1 MGKQSHVCSFCQG
14 AGHTR
19 ATCPLPG
26 AALLRTLLQQA
37 EYRRGRVSKQEGRS
51 KPKFSPGS
59 FGGLKKK
66 LRLAYSGKK
75 KPRTDNLPSASRKC
89 KLFGHRLDCAQQVL
103 EDLVAEGLLRFPK
116 KCLCCR
122 RGRYPRQV
130 LYLPARQRAD
140 GQAVFSQG
148 QYVLRCDCCG
158 HRLNTVALGPWGKKF
173 RSKMNLLQLDTFF
186 SEYVRSTSR
195 PLSATTAGRLCQVGL
210 RASRVFLDF
219 FLQKAAEAG
228 FVALLLFP
236 QVPELFPLLL
246 LFFFCLSRGWAA
258 PERALVRGPL
268 SFRTFRGQ
276 GEGSLQKS
284 LASLYARL
292 MRPACASTTSAAKIP
307 FGQPKSKSG
316 SMFPRTDARNCR
328 STFRSGVLAS
338 SCLPC
343 VCFLEQSMTCAGL
356 RAPLRRHPSPN
367 RLLAGCQAQGEV
379 DAAWWQAAAR
389 RGSGSP
395 SDQLAAE
402 PPTEIHSRDGQCA
415 LLRPHRAESPAC
427 QEVQACVSQ
436 PSCQRV
442 QPPAKPGR
450 SETPHEE
457 VSVRRDAAVGLHV
470 APLEDMATSQHD
482 QEEPSV
488 PSLQS
493 GLL

>member
-1 MGKQSHVCSFCQG
+1 MCSFCQG

-228 FVALLLFP
+228 FVALLL
-236 QVPELFPLLL
+236 
-246 LFFFCLSRGWAA
+246 SRKF
-258 PERALVRGPL
+258 LN
-268 SFRTFRGQ
+268 SFRCF
-276 GEGSLQKS
+276 
-284 LASLYARL
+284 
-292 MRPACASTTSAAKIP
+292 
-307 FGQPKSKSG
+307 F
-316 SMFPRTDARNCR
+316 
-328 STFRSGVLAS
+328 S
-338 SCLPC
+338 SSS
-343 VCFLEQSMTCAGL
+343 VFLEAGRRQSEG
-356 RAPLRRHPSPN
+356 RDRSF
-367 RLLAGCQAQGEV
+367 
-379 DAAWWQAAAR
+379 AR
-389 RGSGSP
+389 RLR
-395 SDQLAAE
+395 DQHLHWYEA
-402 PPTEIHSRDGQCA
+402 PFLFA
-415 LLRPHRAESPAC
+415 LFEDK
-427 QEVQACVSQ
+427 V
-436 PSCQRV
+436 RV
-442 QPPAKPGR
+442 LCKK
-450 SETPHEE
+450 
-457 VSVRRDAAVGLHV
+457 V
-470 APLEDMATSQHD
+470 
-482 QEEPSV
+482 
-488 PSLQS
+488 
-493 GLL
+493 

>member
-37 EYRRGRVSKQEGRS
+37 EYRRGRMSKQEGRS

-258 PERALVRGPL
+258 PERGP
-268 SFRTFRGQ
+268 GQ
-276 GEGSLQKS
+276 EL
-284 LASLYARL
+284 
-292 MRPACASTTSAAKIP
+292 
-307 FGQPKSKSG
+307 
-316 SMFPRTDARNCR
+316 
-328 STFRSGVLAS
+328 
-338 SCLPC
+338 
-343 VCFLEQSMTCAGL
+343 
-356 RAPLRRHPSPN
+356 
-367 RLLAGCQAQGEV
+367 
-379 DAAWWQAAAR
+379 
-389 RGSGSP
+389 
-395 SDQLAAE
+395 
-402 PPTEIHSRDGQCA
+402 
-415 LLRPHRAESPAC
+415 
-427 QEVQACVSQ
+427 
-436 PSCQRV
+436 
-442 QPPAKPGR
+442 R
-450 SETPHEE
+450 SETP
-457 VSVRRDAAVGLHV
+457 
-470 APLEDMATSQHD
+470 
-482 QEEPSV
+482 
-488 PSLQS
+488 
-493 GLL
+493 

>member
-158 HRLNTVALGPWGKKF
+158 HRLNTWPW
-173 RSKMNLLQLDTFF
+173 
-186 SEYVRSTSR
+186 
-195 PLSATTAGRLCQVGL
+195 
-210 RASRVFLDF
+210 
-219 FLQKAAEAG
+219 
-228 FVALLLFP
+228 
-236 QVPELFPLLL
+236 
-246 LFFFCLSRGWAA
+246 
-258 PERALVRGPL
+258 VRG
-268 SFRTFRGQ
+268 
-276 GEGSLQKS
+276 
-284 LASLYARL
+284 AR
-292 MRPACASTTSAAKIP
+292 S
-307 FGQPKSKSG
+307 SG
-316 SMFPRTDARNCR
+316 PR
-328 STFRSGVLAS
+328 
-338 SCLPC
+338 
-343 VCFLEQSMTCAGL
+343 
-356 RAPLRRHPSPN
+356 
-367 RLLAGCQAQGEV
+367 
-379 DAAWWQAAAR
+379 
-389 RGSGSP
+389 
-395 SDQLAAE
+395 
-402 PPTEIHSRDGQCA
+402 
-415 LLRPHRAESPAC
+415 
-427 QEVQACVSQ
+427 
-436 PSCQRV
+436 
-442 QPPAKPGR
+442 
-450 SETPHEE
+450 
-457 VSVRRDAAVGLHV
+457 
-470 APLEDMATSQHD
+470 
-482 QEEPSV
+482 
-488 PSLQS
+488 
-493 GLL
+493 

>member
-1 MGKQSHVCSFCQG
+1 MRCTTNGKAVARVQL
-14 AGHTR
+14 
-19 ATCPLPG
+19 LPG
-26 AALLRTLLQQA
+26 GRAHSSYLPSTRGGLVAHFAAASRVQTRSGVQARGPFQAQVLAWLFRRLEKEATARLLR
-37 EYRRGRVSKQEGRS
+37 EE
-51 KPKFSPGS
+51 
-59 FGGLKKK
+59 
-66 LRLAYSGKK
+66 

-258 PERALVRGPL
+258 PERGP
-268 SFRTFRGQ
+268 GQ
-276 GEGSLQKS
+276 EL
-284 LASLYARL
+284 
-292 MRPACASTTSAAKIP
+292 
-307 FGQPKSKSG
+307 
-316 SMFPRTDARNCR
+316 
-328 STFRSGVLAS
+328 
-338 SCLPC
+338 
-343 VCFLEQSMTCAGL
+343 
-356 RAPLRRHPSPN
+356 
-367 RLLAGCQAQGEV
+367 
-379 DAAWWQAAAR
+379 
-389 RGSGSP
+389 
-395 SDQLAAE
+395 
-402 PPTEIHSRDGQCA
+402 
-415 LLRPHRAESPAC
+415 
-427 QEVQACVSQ
+427 
-436 PSCQRV
+436 
-442 QPPAKPGR
+442 R
-450 SETPHEE
+450 SETP
-457 VSVRRDAAVGLHV
+457 
-470 APLEDMATSQHD
+470 
-482 QEEPSV
+482 
-488 PSLQS
+488 
-493 GLL
+493 

>member
-37 EYRRGRVSKQEGRS
+37 EYRGGRMSKQEGRS

-258 PERALVRGPL
+258 PERGPGQELQPQLNFSPALLLLR
-268 SFRTFRGQ
+268 Q
-276 GEGSLQKS
+276 
-284 LASLYARL
+284 
-292 MRPACASTTSAAKIP
+292 RPS
-307 FGQPKSKSG
+307 Q
-316 SMFPRTDARNCR
+316 RH
-328 STFRSGVLAS
+328 
-338 SCLPC
+338 
-343 VCFLEQSMTCAGL
+343 L
-356 RAPLRRHPSPN
+356 RAISDLEHVLHEVDGLKVL
-367 RLLAGCQAQGEV
+367 RLLPLQGLLCS
-379 DAAWWQAAAR
+379 ATKSHNTA
-389 RGSGSP
+389 
-395 SDQLAAE
+395 
-402 PPTEIHSRDGQCA
+402 T
-415 LLRPHRAESPAC
+415 LRPF
-427 QEVQACVSQ
+427 
-436 PSCQRV
+436 
-442 QPPAKPGR
+442 K
-450 SETPHEE
+450 
-457 VSVRRDAAVGLHV
+457 L
-470 APLEDMATSQHD
+470 PLVNH
-482 QEEPSV
+482 
-488 PSLQS
+488 
-493 GLL
+493 